1 MQYNRTG
8 AQWWLAAFLG
18 FGAALNYADRA
29 AMSAVL
35 AAVRTEFSAT
45 DVELGLLGSVFLWSY
60 AVGSPLAGRL
70 ADRVSRRGLVLWS
83 IATWSLVTALMGLA
97 SNFTALVMLRFAL
110 GLAES
115 LFLPAAF
122 AMIAEAH
129 GAGTRARAMSFITIG
144 INAGMVL
151 GGGFS
156 GFMAEHHGWRSGFGI
171 LGLGG
176 IALALVGRSMV
187 PVVPEVP
194 AVLAA
199 PRTEIAAPSFWTA
212 VRFLATVRSYRVLM
226 LESML
231 SGFGMWM
238 FFGWLPLYL
247 RETYNMTLATAGFA
261 GTFVLQGAVVLGIC
275 AGGWISDRVSA
286 GAPHRRMLLYGLFYL
301 IGAPFLLIFL
311 ARPAFA
317 VLALGIGAF
326 SFLRGL
332 GQANDNAS
340 QCEVVPRPFRATGL
354 GIMNAVSTA
363 AGGCGV
369 LLAGVLKR
377 ELGLYTVFA
386 AAAGLFAFAGLA
398 LVTGYRLW
406 MRGDIARAQEIEQ
419 LAGARA
425 S

>member
-1 MQYNRTG
+1 MRYNRPG

-35 AAVRTEFSAT
+35 AAVRPEFRVS

-60 AVGSPLAGRL
+60 ALGSPLAGRL

-83 IATWSLVTALMGLA
+83 IASWSLVTALMGLA
-97 SNFTALVMLRFAL
+97 SNFTSLLVLRFAL

-156 GFMAEHHGWRSGFGI
+156 GFMAEHYGWRSGFGV
-171 LGLGG
+171 LGLAG
-176 IALALVGRSMV
+176 IALALAGR
-187 PVVPEVP
+187 PVVPAVMAPPAEVGG
-194 AVLAA
+194 L
-199 PRTEIAAPSFWTA
+199 SFWAA
-212 VRFLATVRSYRVLM
+212 VKFLATVRSYRVLM

-286 GAPHRRMLLYGLFYL
+286 GAPHRRMLLYGVFYL

-311 ARPAFA
+311 TRPAFA

-332 GQANDNAS
+332 GQANDNVS
-340 QCEVVPRPFRATGL
+340 QCEVVPRQFRATGL

-377 ELGLYTVFA
+377 ELGLNAVFA
-386 AAAGLFAFAGLA
+386 SAAGLFAIAGLA
-398 LVTGYRLW
+398 LVTGYHFW
-406 MRGDIARAQEIEQ
+406 MRGDIARAQEIERM
-419 LAGARA
+419 AGERA

>member
-1 MQYNRTG
+1 MQYNRPG

-35 AAVRTEFSAT
+35 AAVRTEFHASN
-45 DVELGLLGSVFLWSY
+45 VELGLLGSVFLWSY
-60 AVGSPLAGRL
+60 ALGSPLAGRL

-83 IATWSLVTALMGLA
+83 IASWSLVTALMGLA
-97 SNFTALVMLRFAL
+97 SNFTALVVLRFAL

-156 GFMAEHHGWRSGFGI
+156 GFMAEHHGWRSGFGL
-171 LGLGG
+171 LGLAG
-176 IALALVGRSMV
+176 IALALAGRPM
-187 PVVPEVP
+187 VP
-194 AVLAA
+194 AVVA
-199 PRTEIAAPSFWTA
+199 PRAEVDGPSFWTA

-301 IGAPFLLIFL
+301 IGAPLLLIFL

-332 GQANDNAS
+332 GQANDNPS
-340 QCEVVPRPFRATGL
+340 QCEVVPRQFRATGL

-377 ELGLYTVFA
+377 ELGLYAVFA
-386 AAAGLFAFAGLA
+386 GAAGLFALAGLA

-406 MRGDIARAQEIEQ
+406 MRGDIARVQEIERM
-419 LAGARA
+419 AGGRA

>member
-1 MQYNRTG
+1 
-8 AQWWLAAFLG
+8 L
-18 FGAALNYADRA
+18 
-29 AMSAVL
+29 
-35 AAVRTEFSAT
+35 
-45 DVELGLLGSVFLWSY
+45 
-60 AVGSPLAGRL
+60 GSPLAGGL

-83 IATWSLVTALMGLA
+83 IASWSLVTALMALVT
-97 SNFTALVMLRFAL
+97 NFTSLVVLRCAL

-115 LFLPAAF
+115 MFLPAAF
-122 AMIAEAH
+122 AMIAETH
-129 GAGTRARAMSFITIG
+129 GTGTRARAMSFITIG
-144 INAGMVL
+144 INIGMVL

-156 GFMAEHHGWRSGFGI
+156 GFMAEHHGWRSAFG
-171 LGLGG
+171 LMGLAGV
-176 IALALVGRSMV
+176 ALALAGRLVV
-187 PVVPEVP
+187 PVVSV
-194 AVLAA
+194 A
-199 PRTEIAAPSFWTA
+199 PRAELAGPSFWTA
-212 VRFLATVRSYRVLM
+212 VKFLATVRSYRVLM

-238 FFGWLPLYL
+238 FFSWLPLYL
-247 RETYNMTLATAGFA
+247 RETYDMTLTTAGFA

-286 GAPHRRMLLYGLFYL
+286 GAPHRRMLLYGMFYL
-301 IGAPFLLIFL
+301 MGAPFLLIFM

-340 QCEVVPRPFRATGL
+340 QCEVVPRHFRATGL

-377 ELGLYTVFA
+377 ELGLYAVFA
-386 AAAGLFAFAGLA
+386 SAAGLFALAGLA
-398 LVTGYRLW
+398 LVTGYQLW
-406 MRGDIARAQEIEQ
+406 MRGDIARAQEIERM
-419 LAGARA
+419 AGERV

>member
-1 MQYNRTG
+1 MQYNRPG

-35 AAVRTEFSAT
+35 AALRTEFRAS

-83 IATWSLVTALMGLA
+83 IASWSLVTALMGLA
-97 SNFTALVMLRFAL
+97 PDFTSLVVLRFAL

-122 AMIAEAH
+122 AMIAETH

-144 INAGMVL
+144 INVGMVV

-156 GFMAEHHGWRSGFGI
+156 GFMAEQHGWRSAFGF
-171 LGLGG
+171 LGLTG
-176 IALALVGRSMV
+176 IALAIAGG
-187 PVVPEVP
+187 PVVP
-194 AVLAA
+194 AVMVA
-199 PRTEIAAPSFWTA
+199 PRAKIAGPSFWTA
-212 VRFLATVRSYRVLM
+212 VKFLATVRSYRVLM

-247 RETYNMTLATAGFA
+247 REAYNMTLATAGFL

-286 GAPHRRMLLYGLFYL
+286 GAPHRRMLLYGMFYL

-311 ARPAFA
+311 TRPAFA
-317 VLALGIGAF
+317 VLAFGIGAF

-332 GQANDNAS
+332 GQANDNPS
-340 QCEVVPRPFRATGL
+340 QCEVVPRQFRATGL
-354 GIMNAVSTA
+354 GVMNAVSTA

-377 ELGLYTVFA
+377 ELGLDAVFA
-386 AAAGLFAFAGLA
+386 CAAGIFAVAGLA

-406 MRGDIARAQEIEQ
+406 MRRDIARTQEIERS
-419 LAGARA
+419 AGERA